1 MTSNAPSTAA
11 FRVAELSQ
19 NSATPFEVR
28 PDAPKNTAIAAELD
42 LLDLRKVRFVGKIK
56 AMGGADWVLSATL
69 GATVVQPCSVTLDPV
84 TTRVETTVERV
95 FLKEIETF
103 DDEEEV
109 EMPEDERTER
119 LGQWIDV
126 EAVMIETLSL
136 ALPEYPRSKDADLGE
151 AIYSDK
157 GVAPMTDE
165 AARPFAGLAA
175 LKDQLEPKD

>member
-1 MTSNAPSTAA
+1 MNSQAPSTSA

-19 NSATPFEVR
+19 NSATTFEIR
-28 PDAPKNTAIAAELD
+28 TDAAQNSAIAGELD
-42 LLDLRKVRFVGKIK
+42 LLDLRKMRFTGQIK
-56 AMGGADWVLSATL
+56 AMGDADWVLKATL
-69 GATVVQPCSVTLDPV
+69 GATVVQPCSVTLEPV
-84 TTRVETTVERV
+84 TTRIDTTVERV
-95 FLKEIETF
+95 FLKEIETY

-126 EAVMIETLSL
+126 EAVMVEALSL
-136 ALPEYPRSKDADLGE
+136 AVPEYPRSAGADLGE
-151 AIYSDK
+151 AVFSEK

-175 LKDQLEPKD
+175 LKDQLDPKD